1 MDPRDA
7 RATALAGAASRCALI
22 SVAVSVG
29 GESLMVSVV
38 SDETRTAGTWRGG
51 GGEAG
56 TKPSPPTPLHPPNHL
71 IYTLLYLPAPPR
83 QRQRASA
90 DARRAVSL
98 LDLVGSVN
106 LNRIIGFNF
115 DE

>member
-38 SDETRTAGTWRGG
+38 SDETRTAGTWGG
-51 GGEAG
+51 GGGVAQ
-56 TKPSPPTPLHPPNHL
+56 SLRPPPHSTHP
-71 IYTLLYLPAPPR
+71 TT
-83 QRQRASA
+83 
-90 DARRAVSL
+90 
-98 LDLVGSVN
+98 
-106 LNRIIGFNF
+106 
-115 DE
+115 